1 MNLVQKLNIFF
12 FSLKIT
18 VTHINELISKVRQDL
33 LPQLENS
40 DEKELI
46 ERHLGA
52 SCEMLRHRRDNP
64 STTSDAPSY
73 QGIVL
78 D

>member
-1 MNLVQKLNIFF
+1 MND
-12 FSLKIT
+12 
-18 VTHINELISKVRQDL
+18 LISKVRQDL

-46 ERHLGA
+46 ERHLTA
-52 SCEMLRHRRDNP
+52 SCEVLKHRRDNP
-64 STTSDAPSY
+64 SSSSETPSY

>member
-1 MNLVQKLNIFF
+1 MGVRELISALDCFQ
-12 FSLKIT
+12 IT
-18 VTHINELISKVRQDL
+18 VTHINELIAKVRSGL

-52 SCEMLRHRRDNP
+52 SCEVLRHRRDNP
-64 STTSDAPSY
+64 SSSSDAPSY
-73 QGIVL
+73 QGIVV

>member
-1 MNLVQKLNIFF
+1 MND
-12 FSLKIT
+12 
-18 VTHINELISKVRQDL
+18 LISKVRQDL

-46 ERHLGA
+46 ERHLSS
-52 SCEMLRHRRDNP
+52 SCEVLRHRRDNP
-64 STTSDAPSY
+64 SGGETPSY

-78 D
+78 E